1 MYDNLDFGHRTTP
14 GRDRFSLITAMI
26 LGKIL
31 NRIVILPK
39 FNCCGCACYGC
50 ANMQVCMRVDNDC
63 AFNALF
69 HVKSLDSHFSG
80 QYREH
85 SFLKHPKVPD
95 TIKKSI
101 TPKIHIFTKGRDDY
115 DGLALRD
122 TIRIGTKDKNM
133 VSSRFI
139 ISRFGQGAL
148 SEFAV
153 LRFHSLDFKIHLRN
167 HSWLST
173 IDNSLRPC
181 DYRQDPRAITSSQL
195 T

>member
-1 MYDNLDFGHRTTP
+1 MSQKYIMYDNLDFGHRATP

-31 NRIVILPK
+31 NRIVILPA
-39 FNCCGCACYGC
+39 FSCYGC
-50 ANMQVCMRVDNDC
+50 SCYECANMHVCMRVGKEC

-95 TIKKSI
+95 TIKRSI
-101 TPKIHIFTKGRDDY
+101 SPKIQIFTRGRDDY
-115 DGLALRD
+115 DGVSLSD
-122 TIRIGTKDKNM
+122 TITIGAKDKNRI
-133 VSSRFI
+133 SPRFI
-139 ISRFGQGAL
+139 ISRLGLGSL

-153 LRFHSLDFKIHLRN
+153 LRFHSLDFKIDFRN
-167 HSWLST
+167 NSWLRI
-173 IDNSLRPC
+173 IDGSLKRC
-181 DYRQDPRAITSSQL
+181 NYRQDPRAM
-195 T
+195 